1 MVASR
6 RQAGTHAST
15 NEDTLSAPADPFVTI
30 DIELTNRCNAKCHF
44 CPRDQTP
51 HQGLMSAEVFDQ
63 ALARAIEFRE
73 ACVEVQGTDAVRI
86 SLCGLGEPL
95 LNPRAADAVRKVK
108 AAGFE
113 CVMSSNG
120 SILDERKAHALMD
133 AGLDAMNINVGD
145 HDEEYEDVYKLPFEK
160 TLTNVVRFNE
170 IAGDSCR
177 TSIVLVDY
185 RRDRAHIKEMV
196 RYWKGQGLHRFVFF
210 DIMNRGG
217 ALFVDDMQFEA
228 SPHLATAKTLLADQ
242 GGHVLCAAPFVF
254 LFIGYDGNYYLCCSD
269 WKKEVPL
276 GTVFD
281 DEING
286 IVAAKLERVLTR
298 EPICK
303 SCNWDPLNMLA
314 DELRAV
320 DAGESDRSTVEALV
334 TDMVATTRSIEEGVA
349 SMGRRTPQSGR
360 RSIPVTAL

>member
-1 MVASR
+1 M
-6 RQAGTHAST
+6 
-15 NEDTLSAPADPFVTI
+15 SAAEPFVTI
-30 DIELTNRCNAKCHF
+30 DIELTNRCNAKCYF

-63 ALARAIEFRE
+63 ALHRAIEFRQ
-73 ACVEVQGTDAVRI
+73 ACVDIHGTDAVRI

-120 SILDERKAHALMD
+120 SVLDERKATALLD
-133 AGLDAMNINVGD
+133 AGLDAININVGD
-145 HDEEYEDVYKLPFEK
+145 HDDDYEDIYKLPFDK
-160 TLTNVVRFNE
+160 TLHNVVRFNE
-170 IAGDSCR
+170 LAGDSCR

-196 RYWKGQGLHRFVFF
+196 TYWKQQGLQHFVFF

-217 ALFVDDMQFEA
+217 ALFVDDMQFES
-228 SPHLATAKTLLADQ
+228 SPYVANAKTLLDGK

-254 LFIGYDGNYYLCCSD
+254 IFVGYDGNYYLCCSD
-269 WKKEVPL
+269 WKKEVSL
-276 GTVFD
+276 GSVFD
-281 DEING
+281 FPINAL
-286 IVAAKLERVLTR
+286 VTDKMERVFTR

-303 SCNWDPLNMLA
+303 SCNWDPLNLLA
-314 DELRAV
+314 DELKAV
-320 DAGESDRSTVEALV
+320 DAGDSDDATREKLLD
-334 TDMVATTRSIEEGVA
+334 DMLATTRTIEERVTALEGI
-349 SMGRRTPQSGR
+349 TPQSRR
-360 RSIPVTAL
+360 RSIPVTAI